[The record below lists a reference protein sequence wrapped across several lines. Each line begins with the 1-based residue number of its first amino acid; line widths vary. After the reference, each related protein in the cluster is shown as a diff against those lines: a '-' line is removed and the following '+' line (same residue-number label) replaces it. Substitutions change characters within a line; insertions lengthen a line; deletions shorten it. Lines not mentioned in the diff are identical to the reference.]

1 MKLKFYFLILSF
13 LLIGGLMAQNDTE
26 ETIVEEVNEVDT
38 VSTIDESSLL
48 IKDDMTIDPE
58 QNKKWR
64 KGLYKYPAKPKHAWE
79 LGIHGGHYFLDG
91 DVDNIKPLSGFG
103 IGLHLRRA
111 VHYAF
116 SIRFDLFYGQT
127 YGTDPQP
134 TLAALTPE
142 SSYGGMFKDYVN
154 AGMEYY
160 FSYKLEV
167 IEASIQGVLNIG
179 NILFH
184 KERNK
189 WNWIGFAGVGVN
201 SNQTMLDM
209 YDANGN
215 IYDTKPVSAIQNEG
229 EKRKARRDRLNKI
242 KEIYDGKYE
251 TPAYRKKAI
260 FRVFDKYHIHASF
273 IAGMGLY
280 RKINKRVN
288 FGIEHQIV
296 ANDNDYLDGYKY
308 RTEYDQSNQ
317 PDMLHYT
324 NLRLAINLGNFKK
337 RTEPLY
343 WLNPLDFAY
352 SDIAS
357 LKQRPVFDLTDSDGD
372 GVIDMMDME
381 QESPVGCPVDTRGVT
396 LDSDGDG
403 LTDCKDKEPYSP
415 PGYEVDEVGVA
426 QIPKEEN
433 CCVTKDEVKKMFEES
448 FSRGGAV
455 NPTTSKLIGGGAVV
469 AGGGMSDWF
478 LPMIHFDLDKYHLK
492 PQYYGQLKHVAEV
505 MEKYPNMCVTAYGA
519 TDVRNSNA
527 YNEMLSYNRA
537 KQSIDFLV
545 NNYGID
551 RSRFNL
557 MYGGE
562 EKPLVPNL
570 PDSHN
575 ISKETEMGHYMN
587 RRVEFRTCKDSDYDM
602 PRPTGVIEAGQNTP
616 GSSRPGSKYSG
627 NKNSGF

>member
-1 MKLKFYFLILSF
+1 MKLKFYFLLLLF
-13 LLIGGLMAQNDTE
+13 LVVGGLSAQNDNE
-26 ETIVEEVNEVDT
+26 ETIIEEVSDVDT
-38 VSTIDESSLL
+38 VSNLEQSSLL
-48 IKDDMTIDPE
+48 IKDDMTVDPE

-103 IGLHLRRA
+103 VGIHLRRA
-111 VHYAF
+111 IHYAF
-116 SIRFDLFYGQT
+116 SVRFDLFYGQT
-127 YGTDPQP
+127 YGMDPQP
-134 TLAALTPE
+134 TYDALKPE
-142 SSYGGMFKDYVN
+142 GNMRGLFDKYVN
-154 AGMEYY
+154 AGENYY
-160 FSYKLEV
+160 FSYKLEM
-167 IEASIQGVLNIG
+167 IEASIQAVLNIG

-189 WNWIGFAGVGVN
+189 WNWIAFGGVGLN
-201 SNQTMLDM
+201 SNQTMLDL
-209 YDANGN
+209 YDENGN
-215 IYDTKPVSAIQNEG
+215 IYNTSPIDNLPSGG
-229 EKRKARRDRLNKI
+229 ESKQARIDRLNKI
-242 KEIYDGKYE
+242 NEIYDGKYE
-251 TPAYRKKAI
+251 TQAFRKQWI
-260 FRVFDKYHIHASF
+260 FRITDRYHVHASF
-273 IAGMGLY
+273 IAGMGIY
-280 RKINKRVN
+280 RKLNKRVN
-288 FGIEHQIV
+288 IGIEHQVI
-296 ANDNDYLDGYKY
+296 ANDNDFLDGSKY
-308 RTEYDQSNQ
+308 RTSGDQSNQ
-317 PDMLHYT
+317 PDMLHYS
-324 NLRLAINLGNFKK
+324 NLRLAINLGNLKK

-343 WLNPLDFAY
+343 WINPLDFAY
-352 SDIAS
+352 SDIAN

-381 QESPVGCPVDTRGVT
+381 PESLVGCPVDTRGVT

-426 QIPKEEN
+426 QVPKEEN
-433 CCVTKDEVKKMFEES
+433 CCVTKEEVKKMFDES
-448 FSRGGAV
+448 FARGGAV
-455 NPTTSKLIGGGAVV
+455 NNYTPGGTSTQKVV
-469 AGGGMSDWF
+469 YAGGMSDWF

-527 YNEMLSYNRA
+527 YNEMLSYNRS

-545 NNYGID
+545 NQYGID
-551 RSRFNL
+551 RSRFKL

-562 EKPLVPNL
+562 EKPIVPGL

-602 PRPTGVIEAGQNTP
+602 PRPSGVIEAGKDTP